1 MADDRDDQPVS
12 RFFPVLT
19 ESRREAIERQR
30 QLNARINAS
39 RKAGAR
45 LAAEVMAL
53 LADEARR
60 QTYIRDAA

>member
-19 ESRREAIERQR
+19 ESRREAIERQH
-30 QLNARINAS
+30 RINAS